1 MTIEEAMRQVIEEK
15 QILLQDKIK
24 PQLDDRLQRKTI
36 TPITAQKYQ
45 LALDNFDK
53 SLIELTKGTDYH
65 EAVYFFS
72 RGCVNLGELTG
83 RADKEK
89 KSA

>member
-1 MTIEEAMRQVIEEK
+1 MTIEEAMRQVVEEK
-15 QILLQDKIK
+15 RILLQDKIK

-36 TPITAQKYQ
+36 TPVTAQKYQ
-45 LALDNFDK
+45 MALDNFDK
-53 SLIELTKGTDYH
+53 ALVELIKGADYH

-72 RGCVNLGELTG
+72 RGCVNLGELIG

-89 KSA
+89 KSE